1 MKQNY
6 QFPRITTRGYYN
18 QNTAEETDSRRESRY
33 NTYPKA
39 KVAKIFEGKE
49 VVIFVHGMRN
59 SRWGAIHG
67 ARLLRNRLRKVGY
80 KYPVV
85 AFTYDAEIRGAHI
98 ANNEPETIRK
108 AEKIAKA
115 NGLHNL
121 SSLIGDIHQNNP
133 NIKIRLVGHSLGC
146 DVINNVYVPVASI
159 HLLGSPVSAED
170 VLKLPSHKIVNF
182 YNPKDEVITEG
193 ANSHIIF
200 NPSCLT
206 RITGKY
212 VQSKNCFANDHRAK
226 SYFKKLRSF
235 P

>member
-6 QFPRITTRGYYN
+6 EFPRITTRGYYN
-18 QNTAEETDSRRESRY
+18 QNTAEETDSRRENRY

-39 KVAKIFEGKE
+39 KVAKIFKGKE

-108 AEKIAKA
+108 AEHIAKR
-115 NGLHNL
+115 NGIWHL
-121 SSLIGDIHQNNP
+121 SQVIGDIHQNNP
-133 NIKIRLVGHSLGC
+133 HIKIRLVGHSLGC
-146 DVINNVYVPVASI
+146 DVINNVFVPVESI
-159 HLLGSPVSAED
+159 HLLGSPVTEKE
-170 VLKLPSHKIVNF
+170 VLELPSKKIVNF
-182 YNPKDEVITEG
+182 YNPRDEVIREG
-193 ANSHIIF
+193 VENHTIF

-206 RITGKY
+206 RVKGKY
-212 VQSKNCFANDHRAK
+212 VISKNCFANDHRAK
-226 SYFKKLRSF
+226 SYFNKMRSF